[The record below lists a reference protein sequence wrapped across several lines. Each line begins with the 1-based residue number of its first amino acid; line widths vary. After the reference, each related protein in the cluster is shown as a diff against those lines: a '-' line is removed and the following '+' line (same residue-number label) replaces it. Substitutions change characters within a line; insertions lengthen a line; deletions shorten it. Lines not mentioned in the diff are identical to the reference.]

1 MNPKFKIQIF
11 YVILVLLTLFA
22 YSSSK
27 LAYAEDVENTNT
39 ILSNSKVKTYNDLNF
54 DIALA
59 ETKYDKYGLVNEISL
74 CNINK
79 PSGYNFVSS
88 EQWLSDLYYF
98 MITEL
103 HFFDIPYNY
112 IIDGTNYYQTRV
124 SSPIDLQPLTETQEN
139 KIVVGVVDLQSQDD
153 AKTKLL
159 LEEIAGF
166 YDITTD
172 KVSIAE
178 CTIKKV
184 NTNNSFISYL
194 EIKPTSADILDI
206 FETFGPYKTNS
217 KKYGAELIS
226 TEYNKEAEP
235 FKPLEVKI
243 TLKNTG
249 NSPWYNNSGI
259 TVVTN
264 NELMKNSEY
273 YYSGSW
279 MSRSHV
285 AQIEDIVTVGEEY
298 TLTIYLQPSPL
309 PISGTEDFIIID
321 PSGNPL
327 SNTAFTVAFNTKD
340 LGYVFVTVKPNAYG
354 FLNVREQPARDAE
367 VITKV
372 EPASVF
378 LLLEQK
384 DGWTKIKVDDQREGW
399 VVSSY
404 VEVME

>member
-1 MNPKFKIQIF
+1 MNPKFKIQFTSFFI
-11 YVILVLLTLFA
+11 IL
-22 YSSSK
+22 
-27 LAYAEDVENTNT
+27 LAFIWCFNFHLAHAENVENPNP
-39 ILSNSKVKTYNDLNF
+39 ILSNSKVQNYNDLNF

-59 ETKYDKYGLVNEISL
+59 ETKYDKYGPVNEISI
-74 CNINK
+74 CDITK

-88 EQWLSDLYYF
+88 EQWLSDLYYY

-103 HFFDIPYNY
+103 HFFDIPFNY
-112 IIDGTNYYQTRV
+112 VIDGTNFYQTRV
-124 SSPIDLQPLTETQEN
+124 GSPIDLQPLAETQEN
-139 KIVVGVVDLQSQDD
+139 RIIIGVVDLGSQNDI
-153 AKTKLL
+153 KTKLL

-166 YDITTD
+166 YDIPTN
-172 KVSIAE
+172 KVTIAE
-178 CTIKKV
+178 CTIQKV
-184 NTNNSFISYL
+184 NTNSSFISYL
-194 EIKPTSADILDI
+194 KINPTSANILDI

-217 KKYGAELIS
+217 KKYGADLLS
-226 TEYNKEAEP
+226 TEYNKEVEP
-235 FKPLEVKI
+235 FKPLEIKV

-259 TVVTN
+259 IVVTN
-264 NELMKNSEY
+264 NEFMKNSEY

-285 AQIEDIVTVGEEY
+285 AQIEDIVPAGEEY

-309 PISGTEDFIIID
+309 PISGTEDFILID
-321 PSGNPL
+321 PSGTPIKD
-327 SNTAFTVAFNTKD
+327 TAFSVSFSTKD

-404 VEVME
+404 VEVMQ